1 MNILAAKLQRI
12 VPGGAMDERDIDALG
27 KTSPCRQSFSLC
39 RSQFTFFECPDTAAE
54 DYKYSSVDHPIFI
67 TGCLRSS
74 KTQSFYLSSAPR
86 PPWHREMLIG
96 HAPADNRIEK
106 RTAEKVKFV
115 LRLTLRSTTGWF
127 ETVHNSQ
134 RFLRRDATR
143 EMNRICRPGNKK
155 AAPYSARLD
164 LTAKRLRAP

>member
-12 VPGGAMDERDIDALG
+12 VPGGAMDERYIDALG

-74 KTQSFYLSSAPR
+74 RTQSFYLSSAPR

-96 HAPADNRIEK
+96 HALADNRIEK
-106 RTAEKVKFV
+106 GTVEKVNFV
-115 LRLTLRSTTGWF
+115 LRTNPKINHRG
-127 ETVHNSQ
+127 V
-134 RFLRRDATR
+134 
-143 EMNRICRPGNKK
+143 
-155 AAPYSARLD
+155 
-164 LTAKRLRAP
+164 